1 MSNEVLTQYKRYRA
15 RNRRF
20 ISAMVLLLAVTGIV
34 SLIIGSHRIGWQEL
48 WAIVQNE
55 GTEMNRQI
63 LLNIR
68 LPRMLAAVI
77 TGIILSLSGAIMQ
90 ILLRNPLA
98 SPYTLGISNAAGIT
112 RSSDL
117 FMITNPYV
125 ITLSA
130 FLGSL
135 LGLAIILIIIRG
147 KQASVETIILSG
159 VIINSLFGA
168 GIAVMQYVANNVQL
182 ASIVFWNFGDLGRSD
197 WSKLLFL
204 IVALIPALIY
214 FYLKRWDYKVLC
226 SGDDYAQSII
236 VFRRVDHKGRIG
248 DNEEFLIPGSAIFGG
263 MFLLLCDTVART
275 ILSPIILPVGILT
288 SFLGV
293 PLFLFL
299 LTRKKKI
306 TQ

>member
-98 SPYTLGISNAAGIT
+98 SPYTLGISNAAAFGASFGIVFLGAGAGIT

-130 FLGSL
+130 F
-135 LGLAIILIIIRG
+135 
-147 KQASVETIILSG
+147 
-159 VIINSLFGA
+159 
-168 GIAVMQYVANNVQL
+168 
-182 ASIVFWNFGDLGRSD
+182 
-197 WSKLLFL
+197 
-204 IVALIPALIY
+204 
-214 FYLKRWDYKVLC
+214 
-226 SGDDYAQSII
+226 
-236 VFRRVDHKGRIG
+236 
-248 DNEEFLIPGSAIFGG
+248 
-263 MFLLLCDTVART
+263 
-275 ILSPIILPVGILT
+275 
-288 SFLGV
+288 
-293 PLFLFL
+293 
-299 LTRKKKI
+299 
-306 TQ
+306 